1 MFALSQSI
9 RVGLFFTFGL
19 LLIWTLRESLS
30 GGDSFM
36 GEDGYPLIA
45 HFNDLQQLTVGD
57 EVRLAGIRVGQVRN
71 LELVNGH
78 AEVQLHIYK
87 KFHIPEHSVATITT
101 AGLLGNNYIAIR
113 PSREPSFYTPN
124 SVIEAQ
130 HSADFNEV
138 IRSLG
143 SFGDKLSK
151 GLDSL
156 LGNDRE
162 PGVFSNL
169 NRLLVDNKTSIDTIL
184 HNLESVSTKVNE
196 GEGTLGLLINNRNL
210 YDEFLKAIQGIQN
223 LGTLAEDGRGL
234 IADVRQG
241 KGALG
246 VLLQDEE
253 TAKSLKDTLR
263 QLDEFTER
271 LARENTTLGK
281 LVSDDRLYQKA
292 EQVLNRADSALSNM
306 TDSAPLS
313 AVGVAATALF

>member
-1 MFALSQSI
+1 MFSLSQSI
-9 RVGLFFTFGL
+9 RVGLFFIFGL

-36 GEDGYPLIA
+36 GEDGYSLIA

-57 EVRLAGIRVGQVRN
+57 EIRLAGIRVGQVRN
-71 LELVNGH
+71 LQLINGH
-78 AEVQLHIYK
+78 AEVQLHIFK
-87 KFHIPEHSVATITT
+87 TINIPEHSVATITT
-101 AGLLGNNYIAIR
+101 AGLLGNNYISIR
-113 PSREPSFYTPN
+113 PSQESRFYAPN
-124 SVIEAQ
+124 SVIESQ

-143 SFGDKLSK
+143 AFGNKLSK
-151 GLDSL
+151 GLDAL
-156 LGNDRE
+156 LGNDQE
-162 PGVFSNL
+162 PGLFTNL
-169 NRLLVDNKTSIDTIL
+169 NRLLLDNKTSIEKIL
-184 HNLESVSTKVNE
+184 HNFENISTKINE
-196 GEGTLGLLINNRNL
+196 GDGTLSLLVNNRSL
-210 YDEFLKAIQGIQN
+210 YDELLKAIQGIQN
-223 LGTLAEDGRGL
+223 LGSLAEDGRNL
-234 IADVRQG
+234 VADVRKG

-253 TAKSLKDTLR
+253 AAKSLKNTLH

-281 LVSDDRLYQKA
+281 LVSDDSLYQKA